1 MDKKDQLNKNIHN
14 VDQSIGNLARDT
26 VYEINPLINSK
37 NHIDKWSN
45 FKSAEL
51 DTKGVRRNRCTK
63 YKSDFYQ
70 QNIFKRKSASLPTN
84 SYLKPKCA
92 DGSFKDGYSLFV
104 KYRHVYAGTGNWF
117 KRAPYKHAYPARGSS
132 SISSSRTH
140 TDQDAEN
147 KKLLH
152 RREVMRKLANNL
164 QLTKPKESKVD
175 QQDLPCLASD
185 WITFNTFPEETERK
199 KSADSETNQPEV
211 NKWHNPENDSRQ
223 ISLDLH
229 NNHHGNHS
237 LISQSKY
244 NRQDTVKSDT
254 LLLKNRNES
263 VSKDHS
269 DFEPKRDI
277 AIENFIDCAGH
288 EEDATFTRRHID
300 KSYTSLKMKP
310 PDKLKNQS
318 VATEVSRVDKHT
330 IDSEQTVN
338 GNKQGKESPRSQGF
352 ESVICDV
359 STRTGMKMLSRLSL
373 EARTAMHQAK
383 NEVLNRIDVDETPP
397 DTANCEEHKNVSH
410 TCSNDSIEEIRTVVS
425 CQPQSSS
432 DTKEHTEE
440 CTQVTKI
447 TEGKI
452 ECCCPHEQ
460 RKHFSAAVKKQQ
472 IKTVEKDRYRK
483 GSYSSKN
490 FIRSIS
496 VDRGLP
502 KKQKTT
508 LKKCETRTE
517 LHEERKEGDG
527 KDHLRT
533 LTKNDKHISNKGF
546 PPQRVVPLSM
556 VGREG
561 TFQITPAGY
570 DSRFSDRPAVLDV
583 EHETLKEIR
592 NIAIQKCNDWLLN
605 HTQ

>member
-1 MDKKDQLNKNIHN
+1 
-14 VDQSIGNLARDT
+14 
-26 VYEINPLINSK
+26 
-37 NHIDKWSN
+37 
-45 FKSAEL
+45 
-51 DTKGVRRNRCTK
+51 
-63 YKSDFYQ
+63 
-70 QNIFKRKSASLPTN
+70 
-84 SYLKPKCA
+84 
-92 DGSFKDGYSLFV
+92 
-104 KYRHVYAGTGNWF
+104 
-117 KRAPYKHAYPARGSS
+117 
-132 SISSSRTH
+132 
-140 TDQDAEN
+140 
-147 KKLLH
+147 
-152 RREVMRKLANNL
+152 MRKLANNL
-164 QLTKPKESKVD
+164 QLTKPKESKVY

-185 WITFNTFPEETERK
+185 WIAFNTFPEETERK

-244 NRQDTVKSDT
+244 NRQNTVKSDT

-300 KSYTSLKMKP
+300 KSYTNLKMKP

-318 VATEVSRVDKHT
+318 VATEASRVDKHT

-359 STRTGMKMLSRLSL
+359 STRRGMKMLSRLSL

-483 GSYSSKN
+483 GPYSSKN
-490 FIRSIS
+490 FIRSVS

-570 DSRFSDRPAVLDV
+570 DSRFSDRAAVLDV
-583 EHETLKEIR
+583 EDETLKEIR
-592 NIAIQKCNDWLLN
+592 NIAIQKCKDWLLN

>member
-1 MDKKDQLNKNIHN
+1 MDKKDQLNKNIHS
-14 VDQSIGNLARDT
+14 VDQSIGSLTRDT
-26 VYEINPLINSK
+26 VYEQNPLINSK

-51 DTKGVRRNRCTK
+51 DTKGVRGNRSTK
-63 YKSDFYQ
+63 YKSDFHQ
-70 QNIFKRKSASLPTN
+70 QNIFERKSASLPTN

-92 DGSFKDGYSLFV
+92 DGNFTDGYSLFV

-117 KRAPYKHAYPARGSS
+117 KRAPYKHAYQARGSS
-132 SISSSRTH
+132 SISSSRSL
-140 TDQDAEN
+140 TDQDTEN

-152 RREVMRKLANNL
+152 RGEVMRKLAHNM

-175 QQDLPCLASD
+175 QQDLPSLASD
-185 WITFNTFPEETERK
+185 WIAFNTFPEKTERK

-211 NKWHNPENDSRQ
+211 NKWNNPENDSRL

-229 NNHHGNHS
+229 NNHHGNHG

-244 NRQDTVKSDT
+244 NRQNTVRSDT

-277 AIENFIDCAGH
+277 ENLIDCAGH

-300 KSYTSLKMKP
+300 KSCTSLKMKP

-318 VATEVSRVDKHT
+318 VATEVSRVDKC
-330 IDSEQTVN
+330 ILGSEQTVN
-338 GNKQGKESPRSQGF
+338 GNIQGKESPRSQGF

-359 STRTGMKMLSRLSL
+359 STRTGMKMLSRLSR

-383 NEVLNRIDVDETPP
+383 NEVLNRMDIDETPP
-397 DTANCEEHKNVSH
+397 DTANCKGHKNISQ
-410 TCSNDSIEEIRTVVS
+410 TCSNISVEEIRTDVS
-425 CQPQSSS
+425 SKPQSSS
-432 DTKEHTEE
+432 DTKEHTDE

-447 TEGKI
+447 TEDKI
-452 ECCCPHEQ
+452 ECCCPHEK
-460 RKHFSAAVKKQQ
+460 RKHFSTAVKKQV
-472 IKTVEKDRYRK
+472 KTVEKDRHRN
-483 GSYSSKN
+483 GSHNSKN
-490 FIRSIS
+490 FIRSVS

-502 KKQKTT
+502 KKQKTV

-533 LTKNDKHISNKGF
+533 LTKNDRHISNKGF
-546 PPQRVVPLSM
+546 PPQKVVPLSM

-570 DSRFSDRPAVLDV
+570 DSRFSDRPDV
-583 EHETLKEIR
+583 EDETLKEIR